1 MNKNSENIDTN
12 SAATPPVDDDELH
25 FRDEVLTH
33 CVEEF
38 LKKGFGLDPHLEQ
51 ALDGY
56 RAGRYDMPALQREI
70 MRPYLH

>member
-1 MNKNSENIDTN
+1 MNKNSKNIDTN
-12 SAATPPVDDDELH
+12 SAATSPVDDDELH

-38 LKKGFGLDPHLEQ
+38 LEKGFGLDPHLEQ